1 MGSVETVVFYTTDTI
16 FDVVVISY
24 NGGKDE
30 MVMTLHKN

>member
-1 MGSVETVVFYTTDTI
+1 MGSLETVVFYATDII

-30 MVMTLHKN
+30 LEITLHKN